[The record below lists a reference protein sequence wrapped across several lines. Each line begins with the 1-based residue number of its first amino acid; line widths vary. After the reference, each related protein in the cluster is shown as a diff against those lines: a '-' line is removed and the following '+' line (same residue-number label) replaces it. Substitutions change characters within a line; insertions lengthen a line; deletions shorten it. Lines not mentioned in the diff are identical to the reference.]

1 MRNVM
6 KVFIVT
12 GEPFPNGMAATN
24 RIKCYAKAFISQNV
38 DCEVVIYRKTENHNS
53 NRNTVGNGVM
63 DGILFRYTQ
72 GSPICSSNYVI
83 RHFESYTAEH
93 KALKYL
99 SRSIHPNDV
108 ILSFMG
114 GMADFVEKL
123 INLAHQSRA
132 VFCRDLCELP
142 YGTGEE
148 TTETIRNRKH
158 MLEKVFPKMDGCIA
172 ISDTLYDLAKQYML
186 DTSVLIKIPIM
197 VEYDKYSIRDLSSES
212 KIKYLF
218 HSGTLYEQKDGILE
232 MLEAFAIAE
241 KRLSFPIKFVIAG
254 NLQNSRDKNKIESII
269 SKNNIGDKVE
279 FLGYL
284 KTEQLIKPL
293 SEASLVI
300 LNKFPNQQNHYGFS
314 TKLGEYLA
322 AGKPVIITRVGEAM
336 NWLTDGENAYIIDH
350 DNTQQLADT
359 IVRAFENDNERKR
372 IGENGRMLC
381 QHAFDY
387 KNYGKTLVE
396 MCKRM
401 TKQL

>member
-1 MRNVM
+1 MR
-6 KVFIVT
+6 VFIVT

-38 DCEVVIYRKTENHNS
+38 NCEVVIYRKTENPNS
-53 NRNTVGNGVM
+53 NRNIAGNGVIE
-63 DGILFRYTQ
+63 GVSFRYTQ
-72 GSPICSSNYVI
+72 GSPICSSNVII

-99 SRSIHPNDV
+99 SKSIHPNDV

-123 INLAHQSRA
+123 INLAHQNKA

-148 TTETIRNRKH
+148 TSEAIRNRKH
-158 MLEKVFPKMDGCIA
+158 MLETVFPKMDGCIA
-172 ISDTLYDLAKQYML
+172 ISDTLFDLAKQYMSS
-186 DTSVLIKIPIM
+186 TSVLIKVPIL
-197 VEYDKYSIRDLSSES
+197 VEYDQYAIEDISSKSNTKYI
-212 KIKYLF
+212 F
-218 HSGTLYEQKDGILE
+218 HSGSLSEQKDGILE

-241 KRLSFPIKFVIAG
+241 KRISFPIKFVIAG
-254 NLQNSRDKNKIESII
+254 NLQNSRDKDKIEAII
-269 SKNNIGDKVE
+269 SKTNIGDKVE

-300 LNKFPNQQNHYGFS
+300 LNKFPNQQNKYGFS

-322 AGKPVIITRVGEAM
+322 AGKPIIITRVGEAM
-336 NWLTDGENAYIIDH
+336 NWLTDGENAYIIDYG
-350 DNTQQLADT
+350 NTQQLADT
-359 IVRAFENDNERKR
+359 IVRAFENDDERKR
-372 IGENGRMLC
+372 IGQNGRMLC

-401 TKQL
+401 TKQVVEL